1 LQSSITFK
9 LFLAILASCII
20 VALAM
25 GMAVRFSFQSDFVDY
40 IHEREEQRLSNLA
53 EALEAEY
60 ARAGGWQFLLED
72 RDSWWRSLRLSS
84 RGVDRDDRDPFGR
97 RGHAGPPPRISL
109 VDAQGDWLAGPRILA
124 GAGQRRH
131 RLEIDG
137 RLIGWLVTPPPPAMA
152 IDDEVD
158 RRFQSRQLRAT
169 WVIVGLSALLAALV
183 SLMLARV
190 LLGPVRRI
198 ARATHR
204 LASGDYGTRVQ
215 AGSTDELGRLAEDFN
230 RLANSLER
238 NERLRRDLMADVSH
252 ELRTPLAVLRG
263 EIEALQDGLREPD
276 AATLAS
282 LQHEVLRLSALIDDL
297 YDLSL
302 ADAGA
307 LSYRMASLDLAALA
321 GGVVAGMRERFLRAG
336 IELRFE
342 AVPGLWVQG
351 DERRLEQLL
360 SNLLENTLRY
370 TDAPGRAR
378 VAVEP
383 APDAKARLVVEDSA
397 PGVPVEALPRIFE
410 RLFRVEVSRS
420 REHGGAGLGLAIC
433 QHIAQAHGGSARAM
447 ASSLG
452 GLRLEFDFPLG
463 GPPS

>member
-1 LQSSITFK
+1 MQSSITFK
-9 LFLAILASCII
+9 LFLTILASCIV

-25 GMAVRFSFQSDFVDY
+25 GMAVRFSFQNDFVDY

-53 EALEAEY
+53 ETLEADY
-60 ARAGGWQFLLED
+60 ARAGGWQFLAND

-84 RGVDRDDRDPFGR
+84 RSDDHDVQDSFGR
-97 RGHAGPPPRISL
+97 RLHGAPPRVGLI
-109 VDAQGDWLAGPRILA
+109 DAQGDWLAGPRILA
-124 GAGQRRH
+124 NAGTRRH
-131 RLEIDG
+131 RLEVDG
-137 RLIGWLVTPPPPAMA
+137 QLVGWLVTPPSPALV

-190 LLGPVRRI
+190 LLVPVRRI
-198 ARATHR
+198 ASATHR
-204 LASGDYGTRVQ
+204 LASGNYATRVQ
-215 AGSTDELGRLAEDFN
+215 VGSTDELGRLAEDFN

-263 EIEALQDGLREPD
+263 EIEALQDGLRKPD

-282 LQHEVLRLSALIDDL
+282 LRHEVLRLSSLIDDL

-307 LSYRMASLDLAALA
+307 LSYQMARLDLSALA
-321 GGVVAGMRERFLRAG
+321 DHAVTGLRDRFQRGGIDLR
-336 IELRFE
+336 LE
-342 AVPGLWVQG
+342 AAPGLWVQG

-360 SNLLENTLRY
+360 SNLLENALRY
-370 TDAPGRAR
+370 TDAPGQAR
-378 VAVEP
+378 VVVEP
-383 APDAKARLVVEDSA
+383 VSGAGVRLIVEDSA
-397 PGVPVEALPRIFE
+397 PGVPPEALPRLFE
-410 RLFRVEVSRS
+410 RLFRVEGSRS
-420 REHGGAGLGLAIC
+420 RAHGGAGLGLAIC
-433 QHIAQAHGGSARAM
+433 QRIVQAHGGTVRAM
-447 ASSLG
+447 NSPLG
-452 GLRLEFDFPLG
+452 GLRLEFDFPFG
-463 GPPS
+463 GQP

>member
-1 LQSSITFK
+1 MRSSITFK
-9 LFLAILASCII
+9 LFLAILASCVV

-40 IHEREEQRLSNLA
+40 IHEREDRRLANLA
-53 EALEAEY
+53 EMLEADYE
-60 ARAGGWQFLLED
+60 RAGGWRFLQDD

-84 RGVDRDDRDPFGR
+84 RGVDHERDAFGR
-97 RGHAGPPPRISL
+97 QRHGGPPPRISL
-109 VDAQGDWLAGPRILA
+109 IDAQGDWLAGPRILA
-124 GAGQRRH
+124 GAGMRRH
-131 RLEIDG
+131 RLEVNG
-137 RLIGWLVTPPPPAMA
+137 QLVGWLVTPPQPAMA

-169 WVIVGLSALLAALV
+169 WVIVGLSALLAAMV
-183 SLMLARV
+183 SLMLARA
-190 LLGPVRRI
+190 LLVPVRRI

-204 LASGDYGTRVQ
+204 LAGGDYGTRVQ
-215 AGSTDELGRLAEDFN
+215 VGATDELGRLAEDFN

-263 EIEALQDGLREPD
+263 EIEALQDGLRTPD

-307 LSYRMASLDLAALA
+307 LSYRMQPLDLAALA
-321 GGVVAGMRERFLRAG
+321 RHVAEGLRDRYARAG
-336 IELRFE
+336 IDLHVDAGREH
-342 AVPGLWVQG
+342 WVQG
-351 DERRLEQLL
+351 DERRLEQLM

-378 VAVEP
+378 VTVEAVP
-383 APDAKARLVVEDSA
+383 RAGVRLTVEDSA
-397 PGVPVEALPRIFE
+397 PGVSAEALPRLFD
-410 RLFRVEVSRS
+410 RLFRVEGSRS
-420 REHGGAGLGLAIC
+420 RAHGGAGLGLAIC
-433 QHIAQAHGGSARAM
+433 RHIAQAHGGTARAM
-447 ASSLG
+447 VSPLG
-452 GLRLEFDFPLG
+452 GLRLEFDFPPG
-463 GPPS
+463 GRP